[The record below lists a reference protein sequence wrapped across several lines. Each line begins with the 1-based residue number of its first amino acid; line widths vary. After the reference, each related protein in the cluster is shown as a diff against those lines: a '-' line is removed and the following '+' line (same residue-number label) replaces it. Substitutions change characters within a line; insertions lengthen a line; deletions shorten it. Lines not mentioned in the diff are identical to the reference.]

1 MQIVRLNRFIQNI
14 DDQKASEADLKALLN
29 TFTCSANPDVQN
41 FLHDKAIESENRR
54 SVRTYLVVDNNEIVG
69 YFSLRIETF
78 DFHENVSKSLRR
90 NISGNKHAERFQTLL
105 IAQLGRSDKY
115 RKQVPGKDILLRA
128 LNTCIYFASELG
140 GVYSAV
146 VEYDDVPFLHGFYE
160 NEGFKFIQQN
170 PNNNKMMAG
179 IKI

>member
-1 MQIVRLNRFIQNI
+1 MQIIRLSRFIQSVN
-14 DDQKASEADLKALLN
+14 DQKASEASLKALLN

-41 FLHDKAIESENRR
+41 FLHEKAIDSENRR

-78 DFHENVSKSLRR
+78 DFHLDVSKSLRR
-90 NISGNKHAERFQTLL
+90 IISGNKSAERFPTLL

-115 RKQVPGKDILLRA
+115 RHQVPGREILLRA
-128 LNTCIYFASELG
+128 LNTCINFASEIG

-146 VEYDDVPFLHGFYE
+146 VEYDDVPVLHSFYK

-170 PNNNKMMAG
+170 HHNNKMMAG